1 MTDAAS
7 FTMKLLRYLLL
18 VTALLSASIATAQD
32 TKPPVRVAV
41 AGGKYVVMLAVIVGL
56 VWVISRALKK

>member
-1 MTDAAS
+1 MQRRTL
-7 FTMKLLRYLLL
+7 FTGGTL
-18 VTALLSASIATAQD
+18 VLAVIAVLVALTVF
-32 TKPPVRVAV
+32 KVRVAV